1 MLMIYKITDHM
12 REHMFDNWSEHKLQS
27 MADDE
32 GYTVPELKER
42 LLEYAAFFDFDTLDS
57 FLVGDGDKI
66 NSISQLD
73 GAPMDCDMSDSPHT
87 PTRASPMS
95 QDSDDGESIFEA
107 GASVFTT
114 PATPY
119 TPATVKVAANGS
131 PVKRGNNKFDHLTC
145 QTSDLDGSTE
155 SGDCIPTFCDGF
167 AIDADSQPIT
177 RMFDPKTSLQHH
189 AMEMDHLQDYNP
201 DKKVVHLQGVDPATR
216 QLQSDPHTLV
226 ISIEGVIYADGQ
238 AGAAVFFHPLSP
250 WNTVTWVQATQQ
262 NAKLEALYIALN
274 IISFTAANDPH
285 LKAVRI
291 KCVGRDFCLA
301 NTASK
306 HNLAANDRQAIAKWL
321 QGGAIRTTLLE
332 INELW
337 TDIAKG
343 VNGHRAVDVRLW
355 CVPEEQMDTVKD
367 MALAYMHE
375 QRGRDWYAENGKT
388 RAEYKVDGP
397 DSSGSLAYL
406 QQHPIVAPHAI
417 VQLGPRAVFKWKAEA
432 SARLRQSLLHK
443 TVATDGCRHLNDELR
458 ANGGKLMSME
468 RFLGAYA
475 MATNY
480 MSEDPQKHIDQFAAD
495 QRSIRLCN
503 QLQNRKI
510 TNFGT
515 GQGESSEIGSFA
527 SGEETLVQE
536 VLEMDWE

>member
-1 MLMIYKITDHM
+1 M

-42 LLEYAAFFDFDTLDS
+42 LLEYAAFFDFDSLDC
-57 FLVGDGDKI
+57 FLVGDSEKCD
-66 NSISQLD
+66 SISQLD
-73 GAPMDCDMSDSPHT
+73 GATVDCDMLDSPHT
-87 PTRASPMS
+87 PFRASPMS
-95 QDSDDGESIFEA
+95 QDSDDGGSVFEA

-131 PVKRGNNKFDHLTC
+131 PVKRGNNKYNHLMC
-145 QTSDLDGSTE
+145 QTNDLDGSTE
-155 SGDCIPTFCDGF
+155 SGDRIQTFGDGF
-167 AIDADSQPIT
+167 AIDADGQPIT

-189 AMEMDHLQDYNP
+189 TMDMDHLLDYNP
-201 DKKVVHLQGVDPATR
+201 SKNVVHLLGVDPSTGR
-216 QLQSDPHTLV
+216 LQSDPHTLV

-250 WNTVTWVQATQQ
+250 WNTVTWVEATQK

-274 IISFTAANDPH
+274 MISITAANDPH
-285 LKAVRI
+285 LEAVRI
-291 KCVGRDFCLA
+291 RCVGRDFCLA
-301 NTASK
+301 NTARGR
-306 HNLAANDRQAIAKWL
+306 NLAANDSQAVAEWL
-321 QGGAIRTTLLE
+321 QGASKTTLRE

-337 TDIAKG
+337 GDITKG
-343 VNGHRAVDVRLW
+343 TNGQRALDVRLR
-355 CVPEEQMDTVKD
+355 CVSEEEMDTVTEA
-367 MALAYMHE
+367 ALAYMYE

-388 RAEYKVDGP
+388 RDEYEVDGP

-406 QQHPIVAPHAI
+406 QQYPIVAPHAI
-417 VQLGPRAVFKWKAEA
+417 VQQGPRAVFKWKAEA

-443 TVATDGCRHLNDELR
+443 TVATDGCRHLNDQLR

-468 RFLGAYA
+468 KYLEAYA

-495 QRSIRLCN
+495 QRFIRLCN

-510 TNFGT
+510 TSVGT
-515 GQGESSEIGSFA
+515 GQGESSEVGSYG
-527 SGEETLVQE
+527 SGEETLVRE